1 MNQLDGRHSVLHRKE
16 RGCLRS
22 REYNFLAISSVKE
35 LKTSIN
41 HMNPQLQKLVQP
53 SSLLTWT
60 VEHLFRKN
68 MPATN
73 RTPTLLKFEYLFGP
87 TIKELLKGLTNCGYH
102 YFTGS
107 GSHYERP
114 DQLPLQFAELPSIS
128 KTSVVK
134 MTKTDQ
140 ETLCNI
146 GQMHLARLSDSYM

>member
-114 DQLPLQFAELPSIS
+114 YQLPLQFAELPSIS